1 LFKRIKKNLIKNN
14 SHLEQKNYLIN
25 RIAVIAPKPKSMRK
39 YLLGS
44 AGIVLSSLAL
54 TIISWTPSSTP
65 KTPAKVVTEDSLYTL
80 HVSKIYS
87 DAHLEQSGLNPA
99 VFQKALTGFYNLKSS
114 GKISADKSVL
124 TIADF
129 DINST
134 KKRLWII
141 DLDKDSLLLNTWVA
155 HGNQSGD
162 DLATRFSDVNDSN
175 ESSLGFYVTAEVYRG
190 KHGRSLRLDGMDEG
204 FNANAR
210 KRSIVVHGAPY
221 VSQNTI
227 NQLGRLGRSQGCP
240 AVPAELADEVINTI
254 EGKTVIFI
262 NGSRQPYTSKY
273 LDTHIAAN
281 SIMGTKDLIKSPLQ
295 DSILTAGI

>member
-1 LFKRIKKNLIKNN
+1 
-14 SHLEQKNYLIN
+14 
-25 RIAVIAPKPKSMRK
+25 MRK

-44 AGIVLSSLAL
+44 AGIVFSSFAL

-65 KTPAKVVTEDSLYTL
+65 KSPAKIVTEDSLYTL
-80 HVSKIYS
+80 HVSKIYKG
-87 DAHLEQSGLNPA
+87 AHLEKSGLNPE
-99 VFQKALTGFYNLKSS
+99 VFEKALTGFYNLKNT
-114 GKISADKSVL
+114 GKIAEDKSVI

-129 DINST
+129 DQNST

-155 HGNQSGD
+155 HGSRSGD
-162 DLATRFSDVNDSN
+162 DLATRFSDLNDSN
-175 ESSLGFYVTAEVYRG
+175 ESSLGFYVTAEVYMG

-221 VSQNTI
+221 VSQGTI
-227 NQLGRLGRSQGCP
+227 DQLGRLGRSQGCP
-240 AVPAELADEVINTI
+240 AVPAELADLVINTI

-262 NGSRQPYTSKY
+262 NGSNQPYASKY
-273 LDTHIAAN
+273 LDTHLAAN
-281 SIMGTKDLIKSPLQ
+281 SIIDIHAPLETP
-295 DSILTAGI
+295 DTLLTAHL